1 VKYLR
6 RKLPQA
12 NINLYKVVVGI
23 AFSLLWARVMYFI
36 WSQPSFVTFIW
47 FYLGIG
53 SVLLKWVLFEI
64 IDTINLRVRIR
75 VMERELDEAQRRR
88 REVEKGRDD

>member
-1 VKYLR
+1 MKYLR

-23 AFSLLWARVMYFI
+23 AFSLLWARVMYSI
-36 WSQPSFVTFIW
+36 WSQPSYVTFMW

-64 IDTINLRVRIR
+64 VDRINLRVRIR
-75 VMERELDEAQRRR
+75 SMERELDEAQRRR
-88 REVEKGRDD
+88 RAVEPKGED